1 MPNFKKSTGYKMK
14 GFTYPGES
22 PLKVSDS
29 DLVEMQQKL
38 NKAELDF
45 REPGW
50 AKIAREVYDTTRKV
64 ATGGMIKGE
73 KGKAKSKEDASPESN
88 GGGGKSAPG
97 TVQQRASQ
105 NELEETP
112 PNPLDDPNQGP
123 VWA

>member
-50 AKIAREVYDTTRKV
+50 AQV
-64 ATGGMIKGE
+64 AKGMHEG
-73 KGKAKSKEDASPESN
+73 AKSVLSSSQEVDETETGNGKSSDDASNVTDIIKSMEVGELN
-88 GGGGKSAPG
+88 GG
-97 TVQQRASQ
+97 
-105 NELEETP
+105 
-112 PNPLDDPNQGP
+112 
-123 VWA
+123 